1 MNIDDHQALLR
12 PEIEASRNR
21 PEFMEAMKG
30 VLADHG
36 LDHVTIFV
44 CPDENDVL
52 LAPLVQ
58 ESTLPV
64 QFVREFDRNHY
75 VRICPVLPRVNDSI
89 MPYMWHLDHRE
100 PHLVYD
106 CADEMKDLLRRYSL
120 IIGALVPLTSVDGTR
135 FIIRYDGDR
144 PPLDPTEFSR
154 MILASIHLFDRFDQ
168 IRRTE
173 ASAPTSLSTRE
184 LEVVRWTA
192 QGKTSVEIGQIL
204 SLSDHTVNAYMT
216 NAMRKLDSVNRTQLV
231 AKAIRMK
238 LIN

>member
-1 MNIDDHQALLR
+1 MITDEPDRLLR
-12 PEIEASRNR
+12 PEIERSRTR
-21 PEFMEAMKG
+21 PEFLDATKV
-30 VLADHG
+30 VLRDHG
-36 LDHVTIFV
+36 LDHLTIFI

-52 LAPLVQ
+52 LAPLVE

-75 VRICPVLPRVNDSI
+75 VRLCPVVPRISESV
-89 MPYMWHLDHRE
+89 MPQMWHLDSDVSE
-100 PHLVYD
+100 LAYP
-106 CADEMKDLLRRYSL
+106 CPDEMKDLLRRFSL
-120 IIGALVPLTSVDGTR
+120 IMGALFPLTSVDGTR
-135 FIIRYDGDR
+135 FVVRYDGDR
-144 PPLDPTEFSR
+144 RAMNTTEFSR
-154 MILASIHLFDRFDQ
+154 LTMSTIHLFDTFDR

-173 ASAPTSLSTRE
+173 ASTPTNLSTRE

-216 NAMRKLDSVNRTQLV
+216 NAIKKLDCVNRTQLV
-231 AKAIRMK
+231 AKAIRLK